1 PTCVTR
7 IDSSS
12 DPDEEL
18 PVIDFLQRKDRSQP
32 VKEPVIVD
40 LEESDVEDVPAAD
53 RVQGSGGPG
62 RADVMMVSSDS
73 DDDTPYVPLALRL
86 KQRQGNVISAPSAV
100 SSGTDAQKNL
110 SNCSQNTFPEPE
122 LLPSCTQLRSGI
134 CGASLGSEEGQDE
147 AHPGLSSKPFCSAG
161 SDDNSPAKKRHARR
175 TAEEVQASREE
186 AMRRRQAREQK
197 QRDREALKLEQEK
210 QKAERKAL
218 AEAAKAMRPEECI
231 KHMVVAVDPALL
243 QLEGGGALLSTL
255 QDLGCSCAIEKQTV
269 PRSVGWLRR
278 TTCTAQVTVGS
289 LTSPLIHVRF
299 LVMKPESSPSLTSWV
314 EDQQKRNPGKILS
327 LVIIDVETYFRSQ
340 KIPNQKKSRGK
351 TERKGKSSSS
361 ETLPEV
367 SRVEV
372 EEALVHLQLHTGV
385 SVRFLSTWK
394 DFADHIAMTT
404 KAVAEAPF
412 KRQRAETVF
421 SFHLDTEWCGGQ
433 RVERSG
439 QGLLQ
444 VWRRQVQQLNRVS
457 ADVASAVVAAYPSP
471 QLLNKAYSRC
481 QSEREK
487 MLLLSDLLIRRG
499 EGLTSTTRKV
509 GPELSKRLYLVMNSC
524 DPEQSLEAT

>member
-1 PTCVTR
+1 TLLKRSCPAV
-7 IDSSS
+7 S

-299 LVMKPESSPSLTSWV
+299 LVMNPSLTSWV

-327 LVIIDVETYFRSQ
+327 LVIIDSPSNKQ
-340 KIPNQKKSRGK
+340 HCADKISHQ
-351 TERKGKSSSS
+351 
-361 ETLPEV
+361 
-367 SRVEV
+367 
-372 EEALVHLQLHTGV
+372 ALVHLQLHTGV

>member
-1 PTCVTR
+1 MICFS
-7 IDSSS
+7 DSSS

-100 SSGTDAQKNL
+100 SSGTDAQQNL

-161 SDDNSPAKKRHARR
+161 SDDNSLAKKRHARR

-186 AMRRRQAREQK
+186 AMRRRLAREQK

-231 KHMVVAVDPALL
+231 KHMVVAVDPG
-243 QLEGGGALLSTL
+243 EEKSFS
-255 QDLGCSCAIEKQTV
+255 QD
-269 PRSVGWLRR
+269 W
-278 TTCTAQVTVGS
+278 
-289 LTSPLIHVRF
+289 
-299 LVMKPESSPSLTSWV
+299 
-314 EDQQKRNPGKILS
+314 QQ
-327 LVIIDVETYFRSQ
+327 
-340 KIPNQKKSRGK
+340 SRGNDD
-351 TERKGKSSSS
+351 
-361 ETLPEV
+361 V
-367 SRVEV
+367 I
-372 EEALVHLQLHTGV
+372 
-385 SVRFLSTWK
+385 VRG
-394 DFADHIAMTT
+394 AQCMNT
-404 KAVAEAPF
+404 KE
-412 KRQRAETVF
+412 
-421 SFHLDTEWCGGQ
+421 L
-433 RVERSG
+433 
-439 QGLLQ
+439 
-444 VWRRQVQQLNRVS
+444 
-457 ADVASAVVAAYPSP
+457 Y
-471 QLLNKAYSRC
+471 LNKGNVN
-481 QSEREK
+481 K
-487 MLLLSDLLIRRG
+487 G
-499 EGLTSTTRKV
+499 H
-509 GPELSKRLYLVMNSC
+509 
-524 DPEQSLEAT
+524 